1 MTLRRNR
8 ILGITAMIGTLA
20 LLAPLSA
27 PGAGAIIRTATHPL
41 SGTES
46 SAGHT
51 VTWTIGGAFPVPAD
65 RPDLLA
71 YPYDGV
77 IYQGSAVTLSGSA
90 TFTLGA
96 GLVTNLD
103 MTASLGFMMDA
114 KDTATLRK
122 PVSAGTY
129 TMPFNLKLKVPR
141 SRSVDAGGSAAAAPL
156 NTVQAMVDS
165 RNCNDNGVC
174 DGPEV
179 IMYLALLPGKA
190 PKIDRTPPTVRA
202 DPHKGI
208 IRVGRPIP
216 AGYRAYDTEGPVRV
230 HADLYSGGTLVASQ
244 DTPDYVRS
252 GHNGTLKFPY
262 VAGVKGPFYFCVS
275 GVDKAGNP
283 SPGGTKSDCAWLSV
297 EVPLDV
303 VANGCGTAALGE
315 VPEWA
320 QNVLG
325 NTRTYGSTTVQVS
338 PACDLHDAAYAGST
352 VFDKFQGRRVD
363 FRTMSREDADDKFL
377 ADIREICKTELKG
390 AANRTDL
397 TKCKNGIPL
406 KYLQP
411 LALSGLT
418 VFTGLNTVGAM
429 TYKEIVRTFG
439 GVGYDWDVTTPDT
452 QHSMPAGTEP
462 RGGGRKGA

>member
-1 MTLRRNR
+1 MNSRRNPLSR
-8 ILGITAMIGTLA
+8 ILALIGAFAVVVA
-20 LLAPLSA
+20 LPT
-27 PGAGAIIRTATHPL
+27 PGVEASVPAATHPL

-51 VTWTIGGAFPVPAD
+51 VTWTIGGAFPVPAS

-77 IYQGSAVTLSGSA
+77 IYQGSSVTLSGSE

-103 MTASLGFMMDA
+103 MTASLGFMMDP

-122 PVSAGTY
+122 TVSAGTY

-141 SRSVDAGGSAAAAPL
+141 SRSAGGTVTAPAAPL

-165 RNCNDNGVC
+165 RNCNDDGVC

-190 PKIDRTPPTVRA
+190 PKVDLVPPTVRA
-202 DPHKGI
+202 DPHQGV
-208 IRVGRPIP
+208 IRLGDQIPVGFHVF
-216 AGYRAYDTEGPVRV
+216 DTEGPVKV
-230 HADLYSGGTLVASQ
+230 HADLYSGGTIVASK
-244 DTPDYVRS
+244 DTPGYVPS
-252 GHNGTLKFPY
+252 GHHAKLMFAP
-262 VAGVKGPFYFCVS
+262 VAGVKGPFYYCVS

-283 SPGGTKSDCAWLSV
+283 SPGKEKSDCAWLSV
-297 EVPLDV
+297 EVPLET
-303 VANGCGTAALGE
+303 VANGCGTAALGTGL
-315 VPEWA
+315 EWV

-325 NTRTYGSTTVQVS
+325 NTRTYGTTTVTVS

-352 VFDKFQGRRVD
+352 VYDTFQGKPVD
-363 FRTMSREDADDKFL
+363 FRTMSRKEADDKFL
-377 ADIREICKTELKG
+377 TDIRHICQTELKG
-390 AANRTDL
+390 SVHRAEL
-397 TKCKNGIPL
+397 TLCKNGVPL
-406 KYLQP
+406 KVLQP
-411 LALSGLT
+411 LVLSGLT

-429 TYKEIVRTFG
+429 TYREIVRTFG
-439 GVGYDWDVTTPDT
+439 GIGYDWDATTPDT
-452 QHSMPAGTEP
+452 QHSKPTLTEP
-462 RGGGRKGA
+462 RGGGRNGA